1 MRNNTTP
8 AEDATIRDATN
19 FSGISDLIDIIDR
32 LDGELDSLGEEN
44 TKLNDRIAS
53 LEALLTEKDATIRD
67 LESLIDAL

>member
-1 MRNNTTP
+1 MRRHTTQP
-8 AEDATIRDATN
+8 EDATIRDATN

-32 LDGELDSLGEEN
+32 LDGELDSLDEEN

-67 LESLIDAL
+67 LESLIDTL

>member
-1 MRNNTTP
+1 MRRNTTQP
-8 AEDATIRDATN
+8 EDATIRDATN

-32 LDGELDSLGEEN
+32 LDGELDSLDEEN

-67 LESLIDAL
+67 LESQIEST

>member
-1 MRNNTTP
+1 MRRNTTS

-32 LDGELDSLGEEN
+32 LDGELDSLDEEN

-67 LESLIDAL
+67 LESLIDTL

>member
-44 TKLNDRIAS
+44 TKLNDRIES
-53 LEALLTEKDATIRD
+53 LETLLTEKDSIIRD
-67 LESLIDAL
+67 LESQIEST

>member
-1 MRNNTTP
+1 MRNNTP
-8 AEDATIRDATN
+8 SAEDATIRDATN

-32 LDGELDSLGEEN
+32 LDGELDSLDEEN

-67 LESLIDAL
+67 LESQIDAL

>member
-1 MRNNTTP
+1 MRRNTTP

-32 LDGELDSLGEEN
+32 LDEDLDRAEEEN
-44 TKLNDRIAS
+44 IKLNDRIES

-67 LESLIDAL
+67 LESLIDTL

>member
-1 MRNNTTP
+1 MRRNTTP
-8 AEDATIRDATN
+8 TEDATIRDATN

-53 LEALLTEKDATIRD
+53 LEALLTEKDATIHD
-67 LESLIDAL
+67 LESQIDAL

>member
-32 LDGELDSLGEEN
+32 LDGELDSLDEEN
-44 TKLNDRIAS
+44 TKLNDRIEG
-53 LEALLTEKDATIRD
+53 LEALLTEKESFIRD
-67 LESLIDAL
+67 LESQIEAP

>member
-1 MRNNTTP
+1 MRRNTTQP
-8 AEDATIRDATN
+8 EDTTIRDATN

-32 LDGELDSLGEEN
+32 LDGELDSLDEEN

-67 LESLIDAL
+67 LESQIEAP

>member
-32 LDGELDSLGEEN
+32 LDGELDSLDEEN
-44 TKLNDRIAS
+44 TKLNDRIEG
-53 LEALLTEKDATIRD
+53 LEALLIEKESFIRD
-67 LESLIDAL
+67 LESQIEAP